1 MIISI
6 TDFTTSVVSTQGA
19 PNYCPRATDTK
30 PQEPNILTKGLKLAA
45 KKVYGS
51 GDGADKNRF
60 RISVRSVE
68 DAIEIFDICKSDS
81 NVSLNI
87 WFIGEE
93 AVDLD
98 GPKREFFSLLFQGL
112 ELQRI
117 VIGSSPCLTFS
128 HDILAYDRKEY
139 EVCQSQS
146 HLYLGRVALSALGWY
161 Q

>member
-1 MIISI
+1 MMIISI

-30 PQEPNILTKGLKLAA
+30 PQEPNTLTKGLKLAA

-51 GDGADKNRF
+51 SDGADKNRF

-87 WFIGEE
+87 
-93 AVDLD
+93 
-98 GPKREFFSLLFQGL
+98 
-112 ELQRI
+112 
-117 VIGSSPCLTFS
+117 
-128 HDILAYDRKEY
+128 
-139 EVCQSQS
+139 
-146 HLYLGRVALSALGWY
+146 
-161 Q
+161 